1 MQKKK
6 ILFIINPIAGI
17 HKKKKIPQLARQ
29 LMDSKTYEV
38 HIAHTEYAGHA
49 KLLAKKAVKDAF
61 DVVVAV
67 GGDGSINEVAQQLM
81 NTEVA
86 LGIVPGGSGNG
97 FARKLEIPRNRKKA
111 LAVLNEAYTIQCDVG
126 MMNDKVFFSNAGLGI
141 EALIVNRFAETRI
154 RGFVSYARW
163 VLHFYATYQAQKY
176 KIQCDGMS
184 FEKKALFINFSN
196 SGQYGYQIG
205 VAPDLS
211 DITDGLLEMI
221 VVQSFSKWRALY
233 LLPMF
238 LMGKAKNTSFVDVI
252 QTDKA
257 WIECEVDADAQIDG
271 DPAGLGKRFEVKIL
285 KGALK
290 VIVPKPLEINKN

>member
-1 MQKKK
+1 MQRKK

-17 HKKKKIPQLARQ
+17 NKKKKVPQLARQ
-29 LMDSKTYEV
+29 LINANQYEV

-61 DVVVAV
+61 NVVVAV
-67 GGDGSINEVAQQLM
+67 GGDGSINEVAQQLIH
-81 NTEVA
+81 TDVS

-97 FARKLEIPRNRKKA
+97 FARKLEIPRNRKRA
-111 LAVLNEAYTIQCDVG
+111 LQVLNEAHTIQCDVG
-126 MMNDKVFFSNAGLGI
+126 MMNNKFFFSNAGLGI
-141 EALIVNRFAETRI
+141 EALIVNRFAETKM

-163 VLHFYATYQAQKY
+163 ALHFYATYKAQKY
-176 KIQCDGMS
+176 TIRCDDMC
-184 FEKKALFINFSN
+184 FEKEALFINFSN

-205 VAPDLS
+205 VAPELS

-221 VVQSFSKWRALY
+221 IVQPFPKWKALY

-238 LMGKAKNTSFVDVI
+238 LMGKVGDVSFVDVI

-257 WIECEVDADAQIDG
+257 SIECILDADAQIDG
-271 DPAGLGKRFEVKIL
+271 DPAGLGKRFEVNIL

-290 VIVPKPLEINKN
+290 VIVPKVS